1 MGILVSWE
9 AATVLVAVIATLVSL
24 CTFVQQREQNKLSV
38 APFLDVSF
46 EAGPRALKVNIL
58 NNGNG
63 PLIVKGMRITS
74 KSGSSFPGG
83 FRDRAYRFEEFYSAA
98 LREVIPDCDQS
109 LRDALF

>member
-63 PLIVKGMRITS
+63 PLIVAGDAADATAILIPKLEEVGHND
-74 KSGSSFPGG
+74 GPDDQG
-83 FRDRAYRFEEFYSAA
+83 FVDNFLAQWIDDGA
-98 LREVIPDCDQS
+98 LDN
-109 LRDALF
+109 